1 MPASLTFYVAEDLSD
16 HQQRQ
21 NALIKE
27 VVTYLRSK
35 ILWRENDF
43 ESSVQV
49 PSEFFK
55 PLRHILRKSH
65 VFSFCPL
72 FHVVYFGLRYL
83 AFPLRCNL
91 FSLGQFSSLTPV
103 FAFHSLI

>member
-35 ILWRENDF
+35 LLWMENDF

-65 VFSFCPL
+65 VSNLSPSFPRGIHRALPFGITILSPPL
-72 FHVVYFGLRYL
+72 
-83 AFPLRCNL
+83 
-91 FSLGQFSSLTPV
+91 SL
-103 FAFHSLI
+103 